1 MNNRTM
7 IWLAGALVILAILA
21 MIGQRG
27 QQPQT
32 QSGNMFLPGLLE
44 SLDDVRRVEIVGAG
58 EERLATLERNDSGWT
73 VLERGGYPADLTK
86 TRHALLSLA
95 ETQILEAKTANPAL
109 HDRLGLEA
117 ITSDTAGG
125 IAVEL
130 IGLAEPVRIIV
141 GDAEGDYQRY
151 VRRQGEDQTYL
162 INRDPEL
169 ATSAVDWLDTEIVNV
184 DGERIQHVTVSRS
197 DGEPLIVSKA
207 VRGQA
212 NFTVENIPEGRKIR
226 YDSIANVMGN
236 ILESLTLDD
245 VEPLTETT
253 DEVIVTEFRTFDG
266 LVITARSLERDDSA
280 WASCAAAVD
289 PTLPPESEQTRA
301 DAAVEAT
308 EINERVQG
316 WRYQI
321 ATYKFDQLTRE
332 IADLLQDV
340 ETEE

>member
-280 WASCAAAVD
+280 WASFASAVD

-316 WRYQI
+316 WWYQI

>member
-58 EERLATLERNDSGWT
+58 EERLATLERDDSGWT

-86 TRHALLSLA
+86 MRHVLLSLA

-117 ITSDTAGG
+117 IDSDTAGG
-125 IAVEL
+125 VAIQL
-130 IGLAEPVRIIV
+130 IGPAEPVRIIV
-141 GDAEGDYQRY
+141 GNAEGDYQRY
-151 VRRQGEDQTYL
+151 VRRQDEDQTYL
-162 INRDPEL
+162 INRDPEI
-169 ATSAVDWLDTEIVNV
+169 ATSAVDWLDTAIVNV

-197 DGEPLIVSKA
+197 DSEPLIVSKA

-212 NFTVENIPEGRKIR
+212 NFTVENIPEGREIR
-226 YDSIANVMGN
+226 YDSIANVMDN

-266 LVITARSLERDDSA
+266 LVITAQSLERDDSA
-280 WASCAAAVD
+280 WASFAAAVD

-301 DAAVEAT
+301 DAAAEAT

-332 IADLLQDV
+332 MADLLQDV
-340 ETEE
+340 EIEE

>member
-1 MNNRTM
+1 
-7 IWLAGALVILAILA
+7 
-21 MIGQRG
+21 
-27 QQPQT
+27 
-32 QSGNMFLPGLLE
+32 
-44 SLDDVRRVEIVGAG
+44 
-58 EERLATLERNDSGWT
+58 
-73 VLERGGYPADLTK
+73 
-86 TRHALLSLA
+86 
-95 ETQILEAKTANPAL
+95 
-109 HDRLGLEA
+109 
-117 ITSDTAGG
+117 
-125 IAVEL
+125 
-130 IGLAEPVRIIV
+130 
-141 GDAEGDYQRY
+141 
-151 VRRQGEDQTYL
+151 
-162 INRDPEL
+162 
-169 ATSAVDWLDTEIVNV
+169 
-184 DGERIQHVTVSRS
+184 
-197 DGEPLIVSKA
+197 
-207 VRGQA
+207 
-212 NFTVENIPEGRKIR
+212 
-226 YDSIANVMGN
+226 MGN

-280 WASCAAAVD
+280 WASFAAAVD

>member
-130 IGLAEPVRIIV
+130 IGPAEPVRIIV

-169 ATSAVDWLDTEIVNV
+169 ATSAVDWLDTAIVNV

-280 WASCAAAVD
+280 WASFAAAVD

>member
-58 EERLATLERNDSGWT
+58 EEPVATLERGESGWT
-73 VLERGGYPADLTK
+73 VLERGGYPADLMK

-117 ITSDTAGG
+117 ITLDTAGG
-125 IAVEL
+125 VAVQL
-130 IGLAEPVRIIV
+130 IGPEEPVRIIV
-141 GDAEGDYQRY
+141 GNAEGDYQRY
-151 VRRQGEDQTYL
+151 VRRQDEDQTYL
-162 INRDPEL
+162 INRDPEI
-169 ATSAVDWLDTEIVNV
+169 ATSAVDWLDTAIVNV

-197 DGEPLIVSKA
+197 DDEPLVVSKA
-207 VRGQA
+207 VRGQP
-212 NFTVENIPEGRKIR
+212 NFTVENIPEGREIR

-266 LVITARSLERDDSA
+266 LVIIARSLERDDSA
-280 WASCAAAVD
+280 WASFEAAVD

-321 ATYKFDQLTRE
+321 ATYKFDQLARE
-332 IADLLQDV
+332 MAELLKDV
-340 ETEE
+340 EPEE

>member
-58 EERLATLERNDSGWT
+58 EERLETLERNDSGWT

-130 IGLAEPVRIIV
+130 IGPAEPVRIIV

-151 VRRQGEDQTYL
+151 ARRQGEDQTYL

-169 ATSAVDWLDTEIVNV
+169 ATSAVDWLDTVIVNV
-184 DGERIQHVTVSRS
+184 DGERIQRVTVSRS

-280 WASCAAAVD
+280 WASFAAAVD
-289 PTLPPESEQTRA
+289 PTLPLESEQTRA

-321 ATYKFDQLTRE
+321 VPYKFDQLTRE

>member
-7 IWLAGALVILAILA
+7 IWLAGALIILAILA
-21 MIGQRG
+21 MIGQRE

-32 QSGNMFLPGLLE
+32 QSGNMFLPDLLE

-58 EERLATLERNDSGWT
+58 EEPVATLERGESGWT

-125 IAVEL
+125 IAVQL
-130 IGLAEPVRIIV
+130 IGPEEPVRIIV
-141 GDAEGDYQRY
+141 GNAEGDYQRY
-151 VRRQGEDQTYL
+151 VRRQDEDQTYL
-162 INRDPEL
+162 INRDPEI
-169 ATSAVDWLDTEIVNV
+169 ATSAVDWLDTAIVNV
-184 DGERIQHVTVSRS
+184 DGERIQYVTVSRS
-197 DGEPLIVSKA
+197 DDEPLVVSKA
-207 VRGQA
+207 VRGQP
-212 NFTVENIPEGRKIR
+212 NFTVENIPEGREIR

-253 DEVIVTEFRTFDG
+253 DEIIVTEFRTFDG
-266 LVITARSLERDDSA
+266 LVITARSLERGDTA
-280 WASCAAAVD
+280 WASFEAAVNL
-289 PTLPPESEQTRA
+289 TLPPESEQTRA

-321 ATYKFDQLTRE
+321 ATYKFDQLARE
-332 IADLLQDV
+332 MGELLQDV
-340 ETEE
+340 EPEE

>member
-130 IGLAEPVRIIV
+130 IGPAEPVRIIV

-280 WASCAAAVD
+280 WASFAAAVD

>member
-1 MNNRTM
+1 MNSRTM

-21 MIGQRG
+21 VIGQRE

-32 QSGNMFLPGLLE
+32 QSGDMFLPGLME

-58 EERLATLERNDSGWT
+58 EEPVATLERRESGWV
-73 VLERGGYPADLTK
+73 VLERGEYPADLTK

-117 ITSDTAGG
+117 ITAGTAGG
-125 IAVEL
+125 VAVEL
-130 IGLAEPVRIIV
+130 IGPAEPVRIIV
-141 GDAEGDYQRY
+141 GNAEGDYQRY
-151 VRRQGEDQTYL
+151 VRRQDEDQTYL
-162 INRDPEL
+162 INRDPQL
-169 ATSAVDWLDTEIVNV
+169 GTSAVDWLDTAIVNV
-184 DGERIQHVTVSRS
+184 DGDRIQHVTVSRS
-197 DGEPLIVSKA
+197 DGEPLVVSKA
-207 VRGQA
+207 VRGQP
-212 NFTVENIPEGRKIR
+212 NFTVENIPEDREIR

-236 ILESLTLDD
+236 ILESLTFDD
-245 VEPLTETT
+245 VEPVTETT

-266 LVITARSLERDDSA
+266 LVITARSLERDDNA
-280 WASCAAAVD
+280 WASFAAAVD

-321 ATYKFDQLTRE
+321 ATYKFDQLARE
-332 IADLLQDV
+332 MADLLQDV
-340 ETEE
+340 EPEE

>member
-212 NFTVENIPEGRKIR
+212 NFTVESIPEGRKIR
-226 YDSIANVMGN
+226 YDSITNVMGN

-280 WASCAAAVD
+280 WASFAAAVD

>member
-58 EERLATLERNDSGWT
+58 EERLATLERDDSGWT

-86 TRHALLSLA
+86 MRHVLLSLA

-117 ITSDTAGG
+117 IDSDTAGG
-125 IAVEL
+125 VAIQL
-130 IGLAEPVRIIV
+130 IGPAEPVRIIV
-141 GDAEGDYQRY
+141 GNAEGDYQRY

-162 INRDPEL
+162 INRDPEI
-169 ATSAVDWLDTEIVNV
+169 ATSAVDWLDTAIVNV

-197 DGEPLIVSKA
+197 DSEPLIVSKA

-212 NFTVENIPEGRKIR
+212 NFTVENIPEGREIR
-226 YDSIANVMGN
+226 YDSIANVMDN

-280 WASCAAAVD
+280 WASFEAGVD

-301 DAAVEAT
+301 DAEVEAT

-332 IADLLQDV
+332 MAELLKDV
-340 ETEE
+340 EPEE

>member
-169 ATSAVDWLDTEIVNV
+169 ATSAVDWLDTEIINV

-280 WASCAAAVD
+280 WASFASAVD

>member
-21 MIGQRG
+21 MIGQRE

-32 QSGNMFLPGLLE
+32 QSGDMFLPGLLE
-44 SLDDVRRVEIVGAG
+44 SLDDVRRVEVVGAG
-58 EERLATLERNDSGWT
+58 EDSVATLERGESGWT

-117 ITSDTAGG
+117 ITLDTAGG
-125 IAVEL
+125 VAVQL
-130 IGLAEPVRIIV
+130 IGPEEPVRIIV
-141 GDAEGDYQRY
+141 GNAEGDYQRY
-151 VRRQGEDQTYL
+151 VRRQDEDQTYL
-162 INRDPEL
+162 INRDPEI
-169 ATSAVDWLDTEIVNV
+169 ATSAVDWLDTAIVNV

-197 DGEPLIVSKA
+197 DDEPLVVSKA
-207 VRGQA
+207 VRGQP
-212 NFTVENIPEGRKIR
+212 NFTIENIPEGREIR

-266 LVITARSLERDDSA
+266 LVITARSLERGDTA
-280 WASCAAAVD
+280 WASFEAAVNL
-289 PTLPPESEQTRA
+289 TLPPESEQTRA

-321 ATYKFDQLTRE
+321 ATYKFDQLARE
-332 IADLLQDV
+332 MGELLQDV
-340 ETEE
+340 EPEE

>member
-1 MNNRTM
+1 MNNRTI

-169 ATSAVDWLDTEIVNV
+169 ATSAVDWLDTEIINV

-280 WASCAAAVD
+280 WASFASAVD

>member
-7 IWLAGALVILAILA
+7 IWLAGALIILAILA

-130 IGLAEPVRIIV
+130 IGPAEPVRIIV

-169 ATSAVDWLDTEIVNV
+169 ATSAVDWLDTAIVNV

-280 WASCAAAVD
+280 WASFAAAVD

>member
-7 IWLAGALVILAILA
+7 IWLAGALVILAMLA
-21 MIGQRG
+21 MIGQRER
-27 QQPQT
+27 QPQT
-32 QSGNMFLPGLLE
+32 QSGDRFLPGLLE
-44 SLDDVRRVEIVGAG
+44 SLDDVWRVEIVGAG
-58 EERLATLERNDSGWT
+58 EDSVATLERGESGWT
-73 VLERGGYPADLTK
+73 VLERGGYPADLMK

-117 ITSDTAGG
+117 ITLDTAGG
-125 IAVEL
+125 VAVQL
-130 IGLAEPVRIIV
+130 IGPEEPVRIIV
-141 GDAEGDYQRY
+141 GNAEGDYQRY
-151 VRRQGEDQTYL
+151 VRRQDEDQTYL
-162 INRDPEL
+162 INRDPEI
-169 ATSAVDWLDTEIVNV
+169 ATSAVDWLDTAIVNV

-197 DGEPLIVSKA
+197 DDEPLVVSKA
-207 VRGQA
+207 VRGQP
-212 NFTVENIPEGRKIR
+212 NFTVENIPEGREIR

-280 WASCAAAVD
+280 WASFEAAVD

-321 ATYKFDQLTRE
+321 PTYKFDQLARE
-332 IADLLQDV
+332 MAELLKDV
-340 ETEE
+340 EPEE

>member
-1 MNNRTM
+1 MNNRTI

-212 NFTVENIPEGRKIR
+212 NFTVESIPEGRKIR
-226 YDSIANVMGN
+226 YDSITNVMGN

-280 WASCAAAVD
+280 WASFAAAVD

>member
-1 MNNRTM
+1 MNNRTI

-280 WASCAAAVD
+280 WASFASAVD

>member
-130 IGLAEPVRIIV
+130 IGPAEPVRIIV

-212 NFTVENIPEGRKIR
+212 NFTVESIPEGRKIR
-226 YDSIANVMGN
+226 YDSITNVMGN

-280 WASCAAAVD
+280 WASFAAAVD

>member
-1 MNNRTM
+1 MNNRTI

-169 ATSAVDWLDTEIVNV
+169 ATSAVDWLDTEIINV

-280 WASCAAAVD
+280 WASFAAAVD

>member
-1 MNNRTM
+1 MNNQTM

-280 WASCAAAVD
+280 WASFASAVD

-316 WRYQI
+316 WWYQI